1 MKKAG
6 VKRQTPAFTFLSQ
19 GIRIIE
25 KFGNEVNK
33 FFEQENI
40 LNLSKTTGFVKRNR
54 KVSPVSIIESILFT
68 NQDPFKISLN
78 DMAIFHKIHHGIEL
92 TRQAIAKRFTKTA
105 TLFVKSLLAQML
117 RSSLSKDMEIFT
129 NTNFNRILIK
139 DSVCNQLPENL
150 KDEYPGSGGASSKAS
165 VRIQFEYDLKN
176 QEVIDLSPSAFNK
189 QDCTNAKE
197 TLCKLQ
203 PNDLVIRDLGYVSI
217 DTLKGVEGMGA
228 WYICRLNNGMDV
240 YDPETGEKLDFKKLE
255 VHMKKHGLVYIEKQ
269 VWVGSKK
276 HPIRLVI
283 ELVPDNVKE
292 ERVRKT
298 MRKNIRNGS
307 KTSDQTKARLGL
319 NLFLTNCPKTMIA
332 ASEIRKIYGIRW
344 QVELIFKAWK
354 QNMQFHRVKKMNIDR
369 YEFLLYTKLV
379 MVLLTW
385 RLYQTMDIYMFQK
398 KRQRISVLKFYKT
411 IFQFTTG
418 LKDVIRGNEKA
429 IFKMIDQFLK
439 IIGKFLQH
447 DDRKDRI
454 NWINV
459 QSI

>member
-1 MKKAG
+1 
-6 VKRQTPAFTFLSQ
+6 V
-19 GIRIIE
+19 
-25 KFGNEVNK
+25 
-33 FFEQENI
+33 
-40 LNLSKTTGFVKRNR
+40 
-54 KVSPVSIIESILFT
+54 
-68 NQDPFKISLN
+68 
-78 DMAIFHKIHHGIEL
+78 
-92 TRQAIAKRFTKTA
+92 
-105 TLFVKSLLAQML
+105 
-117 RSSLSKDMEIFT
+117 
-129 NTNFNRILIK
+129 
-139 DSVCNQLPENL
+139 
-150 KDEYPGSGGASSKAS
+150 
-165 VRIQFEYDLKN
+165 
-176 QEVIDLSPSAFNK
+176 
-189 QDCTNAKE
+189 
-197 TLCKLQ
+197 
-203 PNDLVIRDLGYVSI
+203 
-217 DTLKGVEGMGA
+217 
-228 WYICRLNNGMDV
+228 
-240 YDPETGEKLDFKKLE
+240 
-255 VHMKKHGLVYIEKQ
+255 KKHGLVYIEKQ

-459 QSI
+459 QRI